1 MQMTKLSRLENN
13 KFESINRVWC
23 FNHTIQLAA
32 KALLQPL
39 NSAISGKDKG
49 NAQALSKND
58 INDLPLLIL
67 DIDDSDE
74 EPDGDEAAA
83 GGSYTSDSELSD
95 NPNDGIDELEVI
107 GDAAKEQ
114 IVDSTEIVQG
124 AVTKVSYLHFVE
136 TWWHVLTF
144 HSSASLH
151 LQLCDPA
158 WKPFLH
164 GGAIAK
170 TLNWSSGWCL
180 VMSWPDGTPHM
191 IC

>member
-1 MQMTKLSRLENN
+1 MTKLSRLENN

-49 NAQALSKND
+49 NAQALSEND

-83 GGSYTSDSELSD
+83 GGSYTSDLELGD
-95 NPNDGIDELEVI
+95 NPDDGIDELEVI
-107 GDAAKEQ
+107 GNAAKEQ
-114 IVDSTEIVQG
+114 IVDNTEIVQG
-124 AVTKVSYLHFVE
+124 VVAKVSYLHFV
-136 TWWHVLTF
+136 
-144 HSSASLH
+144 
-151 LQLCDPA
+151 
-158 WKPFLH
+158 
-164 GGAIAK
+164 K
-170 TLNWSSGWCL
+170 T
-180 VMSWPDGTPHM
+180 
-191 IC
+191 

>member
-1 MQMTKLSRLENN
+1 MTKLSRLENN

-136 TWWHVLTF
+136 T
-144 HSSASLH
+144 
-151 LQLCDPA
+151 
-158 WKPFLH
+158 
-164 GGAIAK
+164 
-170 TLNWSSGWCL
+170 
-180 VMSWPDGTPHM
+180 
-191 IC
+191 